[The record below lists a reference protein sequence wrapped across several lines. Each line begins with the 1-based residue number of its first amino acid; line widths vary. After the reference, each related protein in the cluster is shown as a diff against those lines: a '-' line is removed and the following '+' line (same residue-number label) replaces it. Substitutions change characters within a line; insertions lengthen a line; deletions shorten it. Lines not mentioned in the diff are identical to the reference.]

1 MSFELEQMVNE
12 LESVLGMWDFFAK
25 RTDLDPE
32 NLDQCKQDFGT
43 WVDEDGDEHI
53 CCSAAEAS
61 VAKMMRVAREAI
73 KQHEAERDNW
83 RHRLENAHRRI
94 DELKEFAGMN
104 DRDLGLYF
112 EEHLRR
118 LEKEEGEENLTYIP
132 PFYWHIMRRLK

>member
-12 LESVLGMWDFFAK
+12 LESVLSMWDFFTK

-32 NLDQCKQDFGT
+32 NTDHNTDHFGT
-43 WVDEDGDEHI
+43 WVDGDGDEHT
-53 CCSAAEAS
+53 CRSSAEAS
-61 VAKMMRVAREAI
+61 VAKMLRVARETI
-73 KQHEAERDNW
+73 KRHQAERDNW
-83 RHRLENAHRRI
+83 HYRLENANRRI